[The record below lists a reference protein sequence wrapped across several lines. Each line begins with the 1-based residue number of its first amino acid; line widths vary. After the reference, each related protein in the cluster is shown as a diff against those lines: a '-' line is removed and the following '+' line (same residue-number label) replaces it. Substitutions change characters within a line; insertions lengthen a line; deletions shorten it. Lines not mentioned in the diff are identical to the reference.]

1 MRGTTAKRYLL
12 REDIAKEIFFEV
24 GIGVPIATVLK
35 KYELNCSRPTLVKL
49 VDAMALA
56 ESNLAALKSTSPDWL
71 EPDGPKLQQQPDDW
85 RYVGRFPLGHWEQV
99 ECNDTL
105 I

>member
-12 REDIAKEIFFEV
+12 REDVAKELYNKV
-24 GIGVPIATVLK
+24 KMGVPIATFLRQQD
-35 KYELNCSRPTLVKL
+35 LQCSRPTLVKL
-49 VDAMALA
+49 LDAVTLA
-56 ESNLAALKSTSPDWL
+56 TSNAAALDSVFPNWL
-71 EPDGPKLQQQPDDW
+71 EPDGPKLQQQPDNW

-105 I
+105 S